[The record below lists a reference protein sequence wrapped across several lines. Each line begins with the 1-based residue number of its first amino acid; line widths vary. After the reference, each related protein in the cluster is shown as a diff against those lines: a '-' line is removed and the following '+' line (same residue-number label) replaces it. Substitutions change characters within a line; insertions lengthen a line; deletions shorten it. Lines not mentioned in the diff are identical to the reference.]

1 MYAYKKCFLIFT
13 FVLFQLTV
21 GTQRYTFI
29 LFIII
34 YLLWMFVFFFF
45 CVYMRVC
52 ESCCMYWNSHLSIYF
67 FHCNFFFFFLFLT
80 IISVQVIL
88 NINHSNAVLVI
99 YYLSV
104 LCSAIF
110 KFRCFPYNTI
120 YVNCSNSSCLYW
132 SFSRNIDFPEKFWLT
147 LIPPF

>member
-1 MYAYKKCFLIFT
+1 MNVFFSSSFVCICECVRAVACIEILTYAFT
-13 FVLFQLTV
+13 F
-21 GTQRYTFI
+21 
-29 LFIII
+29 
-34 YLLWMFVFFFF
+34 
-45 CVYMRVC
+45 
-52 ESCCMYWNSHLSIYF
+52 SIVIS
-67 FHCNFFFFFLFLT
+67 FFLFLT

-110 KFRCFPYNTI
+110 KFRCFTYNTI

-132 SFSRNIDFPEKFWLT
+132 SFSRNIDFPEKFWLI